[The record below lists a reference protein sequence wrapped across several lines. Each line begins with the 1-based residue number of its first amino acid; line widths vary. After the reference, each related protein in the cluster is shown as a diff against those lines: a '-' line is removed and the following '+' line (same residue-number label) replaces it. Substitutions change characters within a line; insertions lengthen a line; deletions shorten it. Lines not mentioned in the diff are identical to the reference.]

1 MDFIA
6 TIAPIWKVLSVGIL
20 LGAGLPA
27 IFAIGMHLQSPASSD
42 GVSVAIRPA
51 AVRRIAG
58 IACFAL
64 VIAAVAFGLAV
75 LVGGDSVLR
84 AVGLG

>member
-1 MDFIA
+1 MDLIA
-6 TIAPIWKVLSVGIL
+6 TITPIWKVLAVGIL

-27 IFAIGMHLQSPASSD
+27 IFAIGMRLQSPASPD
-42 GVSVAIRPA
+42 GGSIAGQPA
-51 AVRRIAG
+51 AGRRIAG
-58 IACFAL
+58 IACF
-64 VIAAVAFGLAV
+64 VVVVVAVLFGLAV

>member
-27 IFAIGMHLQSPASSD
+27 IFAIGMRLQSPAASD
-42 GVSVAIRPA
+42 GAVSTAPTVG
-51 AVRRIAG
+51 RRVAG
-58 IACFAL
+58 IACFG
-64 VIAAVAFGLAV
+64 VVVVAVLFGLAV
-75 LVGGDSVLR
+75 LVGGDGVLN
-84 AVGLG
+84 AIGLG